1 MTLKRVAVFVLR
13 PILLIFGPVIG
24 GAYKLIFVWWV
35 DERSDRKREENFKE
49 DLQAKVPA
57 LFTKLD
63 GKFVPNDRKYPRAF
77 DYVVVSVSVQGMV
90 FRFVRGREDFRVDVA
105 PETGPGEWREASEV
119 VRSSPQFS
127 ESNRV
132 AEYHSMIG
140 FGRFLDANLP
150 ILQEEVKRPEWK
162 GNRYGVWPI

>member
-1 MTLKRVAVFVLR
+1 
-13 PILLIFGPVIG
+13 
-24 GAYKLIFVWWV
+24 
-35 DERSDRKREENFKE
+35 
-49 DLQAKVPA
+49 
-57 LFTKLD
+57 
-63 GKFVPNDRKYPRAF
+63 
-77 DYVVVSVSVQGMV
+77 MV